1 MKKRLIVCAILIV
14 SLFALSTVGAFA
26 SSNEALKVSY
36 LAKQNTGVQPDGIA
50 VSVAVFVAGV
60 LVGYIV
66 DGVIIYETGQSA
78 GEWVA
83 TVLRFHKKHPEY
95 TRIDYVNGKCSG
107 GIGGGGG
114 GAWDIEYEI

>member
-36 LAKQNTGVQPDGIA
+36 LAKQNTGVQPNGIA

-60 LVGYIV
+60 LVGYAA
-66 DGVIIYETGQSA
+66 SA
-78 GEWVA
+78 VA
-83 TVLRFHKKHPEY
+83 VAAPGTLNMKSKAV
-95 TRIDYVNGKCSG
+95 
-107 GIGGGGG
+107 
-114 GAWDIEYEI
+114 